1 MRRLL
6 SIPLAAAAV
15 FALIAPTASAEELDA
30 QRAVSAPPWASRS
43 ADSLIAPL
51 AACPGQ
57 DRLDTSAPAQREAMH
72 CMTEYARA
80 HAGLPPLAP
89 EAELD
94 ASAAAKSDDV
104 LRCDDFS
111 HAACGRDFTYW
122 MRETGYLSTQC
133 WRAGENL
140 AWGADE
146 EGTVRAIF
154 RAWMRSPGHRENI
167 LGEFG
172 SLGVGLRTGDLAGLG
187 RVQVWTQHFGSH
199 CE

>member
-6 SIPLAAAAV
+6 STPLAAAAV
-15 FALIAPTASAEELDA
+15 FALLVPTASAVELGA
-30 QRAVSAPPWASRS
+30 RRAVSTPPAALAA

-57 DRLDTSAPAQREAMH
+57 DRLDASAPAQREAMR

-80 HAGLPPLAP
+80 RAGLPPLALEP
-89 EAELD
+89 GLN
-94 ASAAAKSDDV
+94 ASAAAKSGDV

-111 HAACGRDFTYW
+111 HFACGRDFTYW
-122 MRETGYLSTQC
+122 MRESGYLSTEC

-140 AWGADE
+140 AWGAGD

-154 RAWMRSPGHRENI
+154 RAWMRSPGHRENV

-172 SLGVGLRTGDLAGLG
+172 SLGVGLMAGDLAGLG
-187 RVQVWTQHFGSH
+187 RVKVWTQHFGSH
-199 CE
+199 CG